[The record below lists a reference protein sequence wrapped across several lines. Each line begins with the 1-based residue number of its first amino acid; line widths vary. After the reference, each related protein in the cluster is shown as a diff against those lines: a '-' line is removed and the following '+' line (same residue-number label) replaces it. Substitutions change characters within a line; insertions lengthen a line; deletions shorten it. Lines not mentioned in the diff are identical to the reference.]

1 MPEVTI
7 RPVRHA
13 GIAVVAAALLCLFLA
28 AAAHAADSVY
38 WVNIAGNKISHAN
51 TDGSGGGDVPITG
64 APVGRPSGLAIDAA
78 AGRLYWANRDDNAI
92 HYAKLDGSGGALL
105 NTAGATAGS
114 ITGLAIDPAGG
125 RLYWANTSAEKISFA
140 NLDGSGGG
148 DLNTTV
154 ATMDEPAG
162 LVVVPTAGRVYWSN
176 AKGNTIS
183 FANLD
188 GSGGGGDLD
197 TTGAT
202 VDTPEGV
209 AVDLPHSRIYW
220 TNFGN
225 NTIAYASLSGGGGGQ
240 LNTVGAP
247 VNGPFGLAINFS
259 GTIFWANYSNNSIAY
274 ANPSGGS
281 GGQINTAGATLEGT
295 ALPVLLD
302 RPHNSESP
310 AVLGAHK
317 PGSTL
322 TCSQGKWYAD
332 RGESFLALAPQT
344 FSYQW
349 FRNGKVEAGA
359 TSASFKAD
367 KVGTYACVVTA
378 ANYAGTEST
387 VSAIDFS
394 VNATV
399 SFKKVTYNRKKG
411 TATLRVAVTG
421 AGRLDVYGK
430 GVANAGRKRV
440 SGTAKIV
447 VRTSGKARIKLRN
460 TGKARVKATVA
471 YTPEG
476 GKAIK
481 RRKTVVLKKKL
492 RR

>member
-1 MPEVTI
+1 MNL
-7 RPVRHA
+7 RRH
-13 GIAVVAAALLCLFLA
+13 IAAAALTLTLTCLLLA
-28 AAAHAADSVY
+28 STAVGADSVY

-51 TDGSGGGDVPITG
+51 TNGSGGGDVPITG

-92 HYAKLDGSGGALL
+92 HYSSLNGSGGALL
-105 NTAGATAGS
+105 NTAGATPGS

-125 RLYWANTSAEKISFA
+125 RLYWANTSAEKISYA
-140 NLDGSGGG
+140 NLNGSGGG
-148 DLNTTV
+148 DLDTASATV
-154 ATMDEPAG
+154 DEPAG
-162 LVVVPTAGRVYWSN
+162 LALNPTAGRIYWSN

-209 AVDLPHSRIYW
+209 AVDLPHGRIYW

-225 NTIAYASLSGGGGGQ
+225 STIAYANLSGGGGGQ
-240 LNTVGAP
+240 LNTAGAP

-274 ANPSGGS
+274 VNPSVGPGE
-281 GGQINTAGATLEGT
+281 QINTSGATLEGT
-295 ALPVLLD
+295 ALPVLLE

-332 RGESFLALAPQT
+332 RVESSLALAPQA

-349 FRNGKVEAGA
+349 FRNGKAETGA
-359 TSASFKAD
+359 TSPSFTAN
-367 KVGTYACVVTA
+367 KVGTYSCVVTA
-378 ANYAGTEST
+378 TNFAGSEST

-399 SFKKVTYNRKKG
+399 GFKKVTFNRKKG
-411 TATLRVAVTG
+411 TATLRVAITG
-421 AGRLDVYGK
+421 RGRLDLYGK
-430 GVANAGRKRV
+430 GVANAQRKHAQ
-440 SGTAKIV
+440 GTAKIT
-447 VRTSGKARIKLRN
+447 VRTSGKALIKLRN
-460 TGKARVKATVA
+460 TGKAKVKARIS

-481 RRKTVVLKKKL
+481 RFKTIVLKKKL
-492 RR
+492 KR

>member
-1 MPEVTI
+1 MPEGTI
-7 RPVRHA
+7 RPVRRI
-13 GIAVVAAALLCLFLA
+13 GVTVITTALLALSLA
-28 AAAHAADSVY
+28 GTASAANSVY
-38 WVNIAGNKISHAN
+38 WVNIDGNKISHAN
-51 TDGSGGGDVPITG
+51 TDGSGAGDVPITG

-92 HYAKLDGSGGALL
+92 HYSNLDGSGGALL

-125 RLYWANTSAEKISFA
+125 RLYWANTSAGKISFA
-140 NLDGSGGG
+140 NLNGSGGG
-148 DLNTTV
+148 DLDTTG

-162 LVVVPTAGRVYWSN
+162 LVAAPTAGRVYWSN

-183 FANLD
+183 FASLD

-209 AVDLPHSRIYW
+209 AVDLPRSRIYW
-220 TNFGN
+220 TNIGN
-225 NTIAYASLSGGGGGQ
+225 STIAYANLSGGGGGQ
-240 LNTVGAP
+240 LNTAGAP

-259 GTIFWANYSNNSIAY
+259 GTILWANYSNNSIAY
-274 ANPSGGS
+274 TNPGG
-281 GGQINTAGATLEGT
+281 GPGELLNTSGATLEGT
-295 ALPVLLD
+295 ALPVVLE

-310 AVLGAHK
+310 TVLGAHK

-322 TCSQGKWYAD
+322 TCSQGKWFAD
-332 RGESFLALAPQT
+332 RAESFLALAPRA

-349 FRNGKVEAGA
+349 FRDGKAEAGA
-359 TSASFKAD
+359 TSPTYTAK
-367 KVGTYACVVTA
+367 KVGAYSCVVTA
-378 ANYAGTEST
+378 TNYAGSENA

-399 SFKKVTYNRKKG
+399 GFKKVTYNRKKG
-411 TATLRVAVTG
+411 TAALRVAVTG
-421 AGRLDVYGK
+421 AGRIDLYGK
-430 GVANAGRKRV
+430 GVTNVPRRKAT
-440 SGTAKIV
+440 GTVKLIV
-447 VRTSGKARIKLRN
+447 RASGKAKIKLAN
-460 TGKARVKATVA
+460 GGKAKVKARIS

-481 RRKTVVLKKKL
+481 RFKTVVLKKKP

>member
-1 MPEVTI
+1 MNPRRHI
-7 RPVRHA
+7 APVALTLTVICLLLASTAA
-13 GIAVVAAALLCLFLA
+13 G
-28 AAAHAADSVY
+28 ADSVY
-38 WVNIAGNKISHAN
+38 WVNIDGNKISHAN

-92 HYAKLDGSGGALL
+92 HYSNLNGSGGALL

-114 ITGLAIDPAGG
+114 VTGLSIDPAGD
-125 RLYWANTSAEKISFA
+125 RLYWANTSGEKISFA
-140 NLDGSGGG
+140 NLNGSGGG
-148 DLNTTV
+148 DLNTTG

-162 LVVVPTAGRVYWSN
+162 LVVAPTAGRVYWSN
-176 AKGNTIS
+176 YGGDTIS

-188 GSGGGGDLD
+188 GTGGGGDLD
-197 TTGAT
+197 TSGAT
-202 VDTPEGV
+202 VDSPEGV
-209 AVDLPHSRIYW
+209 AVDLPRSRIYW

-225 NTIAYASLSGGGGGQ
+225 STIAYANLGGGGGGQ
-240 LNTVGAP
+240 LNTAGAP

-259 GTIFWANYSNNSIAY
+259 GTIVWANYSNNSIAY
-274 ANPSGGS
+274 ANPGG
-281 GGQINTAGATLEGT
+281 GPGEQINTSGATLEGT
-295 ALPVLLD
+295 GLPVVLE
-302 RPHNSESP
+302 RPHNTEFP

-332 RGESFLALAPQT
+332 RPESSLALAPQS

-349 FRNGKVEAGA
+349 FRNGKAETGA
-359 TSASFKAD
+359 TAPSFTAN
-367 KVGTYACVVTA
+367 KVGTYSCVVTA
-378 ANYAGTEST
+378 TNFAGSENA

-399 SFKKVTYNRKKG
+399 GFKKVTFNRKKG
-411 TATLRVAVTG
+411 TATLRIAVTG
-421 AGRLDVYGK
+421 QGRLDLYGK
-430 GVANAGRKRV
+430 GVANAQRKHAQ
-440 SGTAKIV
+440 GTTKV
-447 VRTSGKARIKLRN
+447 TVKTSGKARIKLAN
-460 TGKARVKATVA
+460 TGKAKVKATIS

-481 RRKTVVLKKKL
+481 RRKAIVLREKL
-492 RR
+492 R